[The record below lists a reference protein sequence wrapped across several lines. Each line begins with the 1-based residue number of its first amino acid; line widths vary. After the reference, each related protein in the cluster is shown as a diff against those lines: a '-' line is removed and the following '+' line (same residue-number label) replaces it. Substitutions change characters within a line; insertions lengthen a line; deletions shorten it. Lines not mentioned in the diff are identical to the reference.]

1 MHTKEKKRWLSPLPS
16 LFVRVLVSETDEYTP
31 RPIYVR
37 KRSEINVSNMWPT
50 CGVGAGLWGWFLG
63 DRRLDIVYSLVAVMR
78 WSREVLQKNQS
89 HIVYINFKKYLLQ
102 IEIIFTFFK
111 QCFILPDNFITHT
124 LTNNFANTSTQ
135 IYTRAQ
141 FFFISVHGIKIQ
153 GRRYSR
159 YFIQNN
165 AIFLCFKSI
174 HKIMPANWLDTP
186 TLGSLRYW
194 AFSIR

>member
-1 MHTKEKKRWLSPLPS
+1 MRW
-16 LFVRVLVSETDEYTP
+16 
-31 RPIYVR
+31 
-37 KRSEINVSNMWPT
+37 RSEINVSNMWPT

-78 WSREVLQKNQS
+78 WSREVLQKSQS
-89 HIVYINFKKYLLQ
+89 HIVYINFYKYLFQ

-124 LTNNFANTSTQ
+124 STNNFANTSTQ

-174 HKIMPANWLDTP
+174 HKINASKLAWYTYFGFSQV
-186 TLGSLRYW
+186 LGLLYQVTNVRHW
-194 AFSIR
+194 GVPHQAGQALWVITGQHWKKGNNSIF

>member
-1 MHTKEKKRWLSPLPS
+1 MRWL
-16 LFVRVLVSETDEYTP
+16 
-31 RPIYVR
+31 
-37 KRSEINVSNMWPT
+37 
-50 CGVGAGLWGWFLG
+50 
-63 DRRLDIVYSLVAVMR
+63 
-78 WSREVLQKNQS
+78 REVLQKSQS
-89 HIVYINFKKYLLQ
+89 HIVYIKFYKYLLQ

-153 GRRYSR
+153 VRRYSR

-165 AIFLCFKSI
+165 TIFLCFKSI
-174 HKIMPANWLDTP
+174 HKINASKLAWYTYFGFSQV
-186 TLGSLRYW
+186 LGLLYQVTYVRHW
-194 AFSIR
+194 GVPHQAGQALWVITGQHWKKGNNSIF

>member
-1 MHTKEKKRWLSPLPS
+1 
-16 LFVRVLVSETDEYTP
+16 
-31 RPIYVR
+31 
-37 KRSEINVSNMWPT
+37 MWPT

-102 IEIIFTFFK
+102 IEIIFRFFK
-111 QCFILPDNFITHT
+111 QCFVLPDNFITHT

-135 IYTRAQ
+135 TYTRAQ
-141 FFFISVHGIKIQ
+141 FFLSSTVHGKKIQ
-153 GRRYSR
+153 VRRYSR
-159 YFIQNN
+159 YFIQNT

-174 HKIMPANWLDTP
+174 HKINASKLAWSWYTYFGFSQV
-186 TLGSLRYW
+186 LGLLYQVTYVRHW
-194 AFSIR
+194 GVPHQAGQALWVITGQHWKKGNNSIF

>member
-1 MHTKEKKRWLSPLPS
+1 
-16 LFVRVLVSETDEYTP
+16 
-31 RPIYVR
+31 
-37 KRSEINVSNMWPT
+37 MWPT

-63 DRRLDIVYSLVAVMR
+63 NRRLDIVYSLVAVMR
-78 WSREVLQKNQS
+78 WSREVLQKSITYSIHQ
-89 HIVYINFKKYLLQ
+89 LLQ
-102 IEIIFTFFK
+102 IS
-111 QCFILPDNFITHT
+111 PPNRDNFHIFQTMFH
-124 LTNNFANTSTQ
+124 LAWQFYYNTSTQ